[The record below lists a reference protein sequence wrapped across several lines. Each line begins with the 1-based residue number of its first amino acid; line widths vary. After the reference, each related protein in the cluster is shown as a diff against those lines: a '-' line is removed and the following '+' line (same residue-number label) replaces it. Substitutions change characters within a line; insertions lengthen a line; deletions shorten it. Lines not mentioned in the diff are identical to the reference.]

1 MSLKWRKSE
10 GTKMPLCCLLI
21 YGEEFKKKRQVAKSS
36 MLNASLHIHG
46 AYSLLTTSIQ
56 HCESRQTNTKTKYR
70 FSM

>member
-21 YGEEFKKKRQVAKSS
+21 YGEELKKKLVAKSS
-36 MLNASLHIHG
+36 TLNASLHIYG